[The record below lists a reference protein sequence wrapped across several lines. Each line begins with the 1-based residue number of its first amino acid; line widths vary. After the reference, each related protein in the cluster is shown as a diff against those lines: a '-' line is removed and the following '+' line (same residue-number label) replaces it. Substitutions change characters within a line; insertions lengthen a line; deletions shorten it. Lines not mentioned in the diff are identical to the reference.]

1 MKTKFGIVG
10 CGFLGN
16 IVADAWKNGLLPD
29 YELVGV
35 TSRTRASAEKTAET
49 VGCAVC
55 DDVDALLAL
64 EPEYIVE
71 TASVEAVRA
80 MAVPVLKRGVNLVI
94 ISIGAFADLDFYEQ
108 VKAAAVEGGA
118 KVHLASGA
126 IGGFDVLQTVTL
138 MAEAQKLAETAGIET
153 HTGAKGFRNTP
164 VWADHLLTDTEK
176 TTVFTGNAKQAI
188 ATFPRR
194 VNVAVA
200 TSLATTGPEITEKLL
215 AMAGGAD
222 GAARA
227 LRREGVTSDLLSA
240 ALQRQ
245 SGRGRPGKAPPQGMS
260 PRAQVLFAAAA
271 RYAYHQYGLT
281 PVFVAVEKH
290 LDPGA
295 GQMAARGLDIPCYF
309 LNDAGS
315 AGTIIGALS
324 RMEIVV
330 SMRLHALIFAAGQ
343 GIPLA
348 GVVYDPKV
356 SAFLRYIGQEQFVD
370 LAELTG
376 QNLCAM
382 MDQCVAQAAH
392 PEAQAAAVR
401 NLQAMEQKNVEVARR
416 LLKG

>member
-35 TSRTRASAEKTAET
+35 ASRTRTSAEKTASN

-80 MAVPVLKRGVNLVI
+80 MAVPVLKKGVNLVI

-108 VKAAAVEGGA
+108 VKAAAAEGGA

-138 MAEAQKLAETAGIET
+138 MAQAQQLPETAGIET

-164 VWADHLLTDTEK
+164 VWAEHLLTDTEK
-176 TTVFTGNAKQAI
+176 TTVFTGSAKQAI

-200 TSLATTGPEITEKLL
+200 TSLATTGPDITGVTMRSVPGWVGDDHRITAEI
-215 AMAGGAD
+215 
-222 GAARA
+222 
-227 LRREGVTSDLLSA
+227 EGVKAVVDICSSTSAIAGWSVVALL
-240 ALQRQ
+240 
-245 SGRGRPGKAPPQGMS
+245 
-260 PRAQVLFAAAA
+260 
-271 RYAYHQYGLT
+271 
-281 PVFVAVEKH
+281 
-290 LDPGA
+290 
-295 GQMAARGLDIPCYF
+295 
-309 LNDAGS
+309 
-315 AGTIIGALS
+315 
-324 RMEIVV
+324 
-330 SMRLHALIFAAGQ
+330 
-343 GIPLA
+343 
-348 GVVYDPKV
+348 
-356 SAFLRYIGQEQFVD
+356 
-370 LAELTG
+370 
-376 QNLCAM
+376 
-382 MDQCVAQAAH
+382 
-392 PEAQAAAVR
+392 R
-401 NLQAMEQKNVEVARR
+401 NLASPVCFY
-416 LLKG
+416 

>member
-64 EPEYIVE
+64 EPEHIVE

-80 MAVPVLKRGVNLVI
+80 MAVPVLKKGVNLVI

-164 VWADHLLTDTEK
+164 VWEEHLLTDTEK
-176 TTVFTGNAKQAI
+176 DHCVHRQCQAGHCHLP
-188 ATFPRR
+188 APGQRSR
-194 VNVAVA
+194 
-200 TSLATTGPEITEKLL
+200 GH
-215 AMAGGAD
+215 
-222 GAARA
+222 
-227 LRREGVTSDLLSA
+227 LS
-240 ALQRQ
+240 
-245 SGRGRPGKAPPQGMS
+245 GHHRPGDYRRDHAFR
-260 PRAQVLFAAAA
+260 PRL
-271 RYAYHQYGLT
+271 G
-281 PVFVAVEKH
+281 
-290 LDPGA
+290 G
-295 GQMAARGLDIPCYF
+295 
-309 LNDAGS
+309 
-315 AGTIIGALS
+315 
-324 RMEIVV
+324 
-330 SMRLHALIFAAGQ
+330 
-343 GIPLA
+343 
-348 GVVYDPKV
+348 
-356 SAFLRYIGQEQFVD
+356 
-370 LAELTG
+370 
-376 QNLCAM
+376 
-382 MDQCVAQAAH
+382 
-392 PEAQAAAVR
+392 
-401 NLQAMEQKNVEVARR
+401 
-416 LLKG
+416 

>member
-10 CGFLGN
+10 CGFLGG
-16 IVADAWKNGLLPD
+16 IVANAWKNGLLPD

-71 TASVEAVRA
+71 TAS
-80 MAVPVLKRGVNLVI
+80 
-94 ISIGAFADLDFYEQ
+94 
-108 VKAAAVEGGA
+108 VEGGA

-200 TSLATTGPEITEKLL
+200 TSLATTGPEITGVTMHSVPGWVGDDHCITAEI
-215 AMAGGAD
+215 
-222 GAARA
+222 
-227 LRREGVTSDLLSA
+227 EGVKAVVDICSSTSAIAGWSVVALL
-240 ALQRQ
+240 
-245 SGRGRPGKAPPQGMS
+245 
-260 PRAQVLFAAAA
+260 
-271 RYAYHQYGLT
+271 
-281 PVFVAVEKH
+281 
-290 LDPGA
+290 
-295 GQMAARGLDIPCYF
+295 
-309 LNDAGS
+309 
-315 AGTIIGALS
+315 
-324 RMEIVV
+324 
-330 SMRLHALIFAAGQ
+330 
-343 GIPLA
+343 
-348 GVVYDPKV
+348 
-356 SAFLRYIGQEQFVD
+356 
-370 LAELTG
+370 
-376 QNLCAM
+376 
-382 MDQCVAQAAH
+382 
-392 PEAQAAAVR
+392 R
-401 NLQAMEQKNVEVARR
+401 NLSSPVCFY
-416 LLKG
+416 